1 MKQTP
6 KEIKSLEN
14 FEPGKISKDGFL
26 GKDRRHLH
34 DIIRADQ
41 LSLSRLNVTTEQIAA
56 RLQYFIDKG
65 KCAFE
70 TEIEFGEFSV
80 RVKWSRGMLPCPFGE
95 QGLHHKIVA
104 TVYNKSLREEIE
116 YSQLS
121 VHLIR
126 AHGFFEGEESAFRL
140 NPEELIKVLNI
151 TTHQ

>member
-26 GKDRRHLH
+26 GTDRRHLH

-41 LSLSRLNVTTEQIAA
+41 LSLSRLNVTNEQIAD

-65 KCAFE
+65 KRAFE
-70 TEIEFGEFSV
+70 TEIELGEFLV

-95 QGLHHKIVA
+95 PELHYKIIT
-104 TVYNKSLREEIE
+104 TVYNISLREEIK

-126 AHGFFEGEESAFRL
+126 AHGFFEGKGSAFRL
-140 NPEELIKVLNI
+140 EPEELIKVLNI
-151 TTHQ
+151 KADQ